1 MENKAL
7 NTGLTVGAFVLGV
20 VGLIM
25 GLMIMAGDESVIGSA
40 ITLSMVLMGI
50 AAGVAVIF
58 GLVHLVSNFKRNI
71 PMIIGAIGFIILAAI
86 CYSLA
91 SGDLMSTYDETITE
105 STSKLSG
112 AGLLLT
118 YVLIIAALVM
128 SVVGEVLKIFK

>member
-1 MENKAL
+1 MENKTL
-7 NTGLTVGAFVLGV
+7 DTGLTIGAFVLGV

-25 GLMIMAGDESVIGSA
+25 GIMIMVGNESVIGSA

-58 GLVHLVSNFKRNI
+58 GLFHLVSDFKRNI

-91 SGDLMSTYDETITE
+91 SSDLMPTYEETITGA
-105 STSKLSG
+105 TSKWSG

-118 YVLIIAALVM
+118 YVLIIAALIVA
-128 SVVGEVLKIFK
+128 VAGEVIKIFK